1 MKIKKKVED
10 KEIVLIDK
18 PKGPT
23 SFDMVSRLRRKLGI
37 RKIGHAGTLDPLAS
51 GLLILGVGKGTKK
64 LADLIK
70 LPKTYEAEILL
81 GVSTD
86 TGDLEGKVLK
96 EQEIKTLDIKEVK
109 RMVKGLVG
117 KLLLK
122 VPAYS
127 AIKVKGERLYKIAR
141 EGRTVD
147 LPEKEMEVT
156 KAVFKSCLKSEKHYV
171 LKVVLDVKS
180 GTYVRSLAEEIGRR
194 LSVPATLKN
203 LKRTKIGRFN
213 LKDAEKIS

>member
-96 EQEIKTLDIKEVK
+96 EQEIETLDTKEVK
-109 RMVKGLVG
+109 RVIKGLVG

-141 EGRTVD
+141 EGRKID

-203 LKRTKIGRFN
+203 LKRTKIGKFN

>member
-96 EQEIKTLDIKEVK
+96 EQEIETLDIKEVK
-109 RMVKGLVG
+109 RVIKGLVG

-141 EGRTVD
+141 EGRKID

-156 KAVFKSCLKSEKHYV
+156 KAVFKSCLKSEKHYL

-203 LKRTKIGRFN
+203 LKRTKIGKFN

>member
-96 EQEIKTLDIKEVK
+96 EQEIETLDIKEVK
-109 RMVKGLVG
+109 RVIKGLVG

-203 LKRTKIGRFN
+203 LKRTKIGKFN

>member
-203 LKRTKIGRFN
+203 LKRTKIGKFN

>member
-70 LPKTYEAEILL
+70 LPKTYETEILL

-203 LKRTKIGRFN
+203 LKRTKIGKFN

>member
-96 EQEIKTLDIKEVK
+96 EQEIETLDIKEVK
-109 RMVKGLVG
+109 RVIKGLVG

-141 EGRTVD
+141 EGRKID

-180 GTYVRSLAEEIGRR
+180 GTYVRSLAEEIGWR
-194 LSVPATLKN
+194 LTVPATLKN

>member
-96 EQEIKTLDIKEVK
+96 EQEIETLDTKEVK
-109 RMVKGLVG
+109 RVIKGLVG

-203 LKRTKIGRFN
+203 LKRTKIGKFN

>member
-96 EQEIKTLDIKEVK
+96 EQEIETLDTKEVK
-109 RMVKGLVG
+109 RVVKGLVG

-203 LKRTKIGRFN
+203 LKRTKIGKFN

>member
-96 EQEIKTLDIKEVK
+96 EQEIETLDTKEVK
-109 RMVKGLVG
+109 RVIKSLVG

-141 EGRTVD
+141 EGRKID

-203 LKRTKIGRFN
+203 LKRTKIGKFN

>member
-96 EQEIKTLDIKEVK
+96 EQEIETLDIKEVK
-109 RMVKGLVG
+109 RVIKGLVG

-141 EGRTVD
+141 EGRKID

-203 LKRTKIGRFN
+203 LKRTKIGKFN

>member
-96 EQEIKTLDIKEVK
+96 EQEIK
-109 RMVKGLVG
+109 KG
-117 KLLLK
+117 
-122 VPAYS
+122 A
-127 AIKVKGERLYKIAR
+127 E
-141 EGRTVD
+141 T
-147 LPEKEMEVT
+147 
-156 KAVFKSCLKSEKHYV
+156 F
-171 LKVVLDVKS
+171 
-180 GTYVRSLAEEIGRR
+180 SL
-194 LSVPATLKN
+194 
-203 LKRTKIGRFN
+203 
-213 LKDAEKIS
+213 ISNQSNCE

>member
-96 EQEIKTLDIKEVK
+96 EQEIETLDIKEVK

-141 EGRTVD
+141 EGRKID